1 MSRGLITGVVVLV
14 AILIIAL
21 AAAGWLASQYNGF
34 VGAEEQLE
42 ARWSDVETNYQRR
55 LDLIPNLVETVKGAA
70 SFEQETFTAVAEARA
85 RAGQITL
92 SPEMLRD
99 PQALARFQEAQS
111 EVGSA
116 LSRLL
121 VAVERYPELKATESF
136 RDLQVQ
142 LEGTENRIAVARQ
155 RFNEAVR
162 QYNLSVRRFPGRLVA
177 GLFGFSPRP
186 YFESEQGADK
196 APEVKF

>member
-14 AILIIAL
+14 VILIIAL

-34 VGAEEQLE
+34 VAAEEQIE

-162 QYNLSVRRFPGRLVA
+162 QYNLSVRSFPGRLVA

-186 YFESEQGADK
+186 YFESEEGADQ